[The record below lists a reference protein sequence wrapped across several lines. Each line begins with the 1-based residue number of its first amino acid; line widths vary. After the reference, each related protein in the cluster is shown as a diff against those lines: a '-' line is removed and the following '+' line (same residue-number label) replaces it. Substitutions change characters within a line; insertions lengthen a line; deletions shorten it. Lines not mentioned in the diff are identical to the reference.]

1 MGKKYQKRDEEKY
14 LPLDVQFEGGIL
26 KIYTPVAVEG
36 KKLYTGCQNKHGNF
50 VTTFISS
57 SINV

>member
-26 KIYTPVAVEG
+26 KNIRTP
-36 KKLYTGCQNKHGNF
+36 L
-50 VTTFISS
+50 
-57 SINV
+57 